1 MQSLLTEF
9 FADNLG
15 DFFIFLRRFADDILE
30 TSADS
35 LEHILHF
42 VTVFMGDVERYVQTR
57 SKAFVLTAKHLDR
70 NRKVGIVRGALG
82 LGSYT
87 CRLLDLFE
95 KLEFCSQK
103 ALKAA

>member
-1 MQSLLTEF
+1 MWRGTYR
-9 FADNLG
+9 A
-15 DFFIFLRRFADDILE
+15 
-30 TSADS
+30 
-35 LEHILHF
+35 
-42 VTVFMGDVERYVQTR
+42 R

-87 CRLLDLFE
+87 CGLLDPFE
-95 KLEFCSQK
+95 KLKFCSQK

>member
-1 MQSLLTEF
+1 MRGEQAGGWKRAESAAQMGPCILSPFVEF

-42 VTVFMGDVERYVQTR
+42 VTVFMGDV
-57 SKAFVLTAKHLDR
+57 DR
-70 NRKVGIVRGALG
+70 
-82 LGSYT
+82 
-87 CRLLDLFE
+87 
-95 KLEFCSQK
+95 
-103 ALKAA
+103 

>member
-1 MQSLLTEF
+1 MKARKHAVWAAWWTNMQSLLTEF

-42 VTVFMGDVERYVQTR
+42 VTVFMGDVERYVQTQ
-57 SKAFVLTAKHLDR
+57 V
-70 NRKVGIVRGALG
+70 
-82 LGSYT
+82 
-87 CRLLDLFE
+87 
-95 KLEFCSQK
+95 
-103 ALKAA
+103 